1 MSTRLRRAGP
11 GLFFRSAALAA
22 ATFLL
27 ATATGQR
34 TARADGLAGAN
45 GVAGSDG
52 LAGESGLY
60 ENWLDRTVRPGEDF
74 FRFSNGGWL
83 KAHPIPAD
91 RAYWGVDTVLEQ
103 SNQTFIRGLVESLSK
118 ADWPE
123 GSAQRKVADF
133 YSSGM
138 DERAIDAAGITP
150 LAAEFT
156 RISSIG
162 NAADLLAELA
172 HLQTIGVA
180 APLQIGQM
188 QDFKDSTQVIAVASQ
203 SGLGLPNRDYYLA
216 PTFAAAR
223 ADYLQHVTRMLTLLG
238 DPAAL
243 AAREAKVVMALE
255 TRLAAASMSEAE
267 QRDPTAIYHP
277 VSLEKVQALTPH
289 LNWRGLLSAVGH
301 PEIESLNVGMPKFFQ
316 AVDREL
322 TRTSLGDWKIYLR
335 WQLIDA
341 YAPYLSK
348 PFVDEDFRMTAALT
362 GAQELQARW
371 LRVLRAEDEA
381 LGFAI
386 GEIYVAQ
393 RFSPAAKQAATSM
406 VVRIRDALHADL
418 DTLGW
423 MTPASRQAAQ
433 RKLELMELRVGY
445 PERWRDYSGLHID
458 KGPYVLNVLRANE
471 FELRRELAKIGK
483 PVDRSEW
490 YMTPQTVNAYYDPSM
505 NSLSVPAG
513 ILQPPY
519 FDLGWSDAVNYGA
532 TGATIGH
539 EMTHGFDDEGAK
551 FDGHG
556 NLKDWWVPADLRKFR
571 DATRC
576 IAEQYSKFTVGGG
589 VHVQGEL
596 VTGEA
601 AADLGGL
608 VLAWRALHALHPSA
622 APGAESLH
630 ALHPSAAPGAES
642 LHALHPSAAPGAES
656 LHALDPPIASGA
668 QSAAGREFTP
678 DQQFFIAYAHSWAS
692 AIRPQQAEEM
702 VTTDPHPP
710 AEYRTNATLANS
722 REFQAA
728 FKIPDSSPMVKKGRC
743 VIW

>member
-1 MSTRLRRAGP
+1 MSTRLKRP
-11 GLFFRSAALAA
+11 SLTVFLRSAALAA
-22 ATFLL
+22 AAVLL
-27 ATATGQR
+27 TAAATGQG
-34 TARADGLAGAN
+34 AAPGDSLASADGLYQ
-45 GVAGSDG
+45 S
-52 LAGESGLY
+52 
-60 ENWLDRTVRPGEDF
+60 WLDRTVGPGEDF

-91 RAYWGVDTVLEQ
+91 RAYWGVDTVLERANQ
-103 SNQTFIRGLVESLSK
+103 SFIRELVESLSK
-118 ADWPE
+118 ADWPL
-123 GSAQRKVADF
+123 GSARRKVADF
-133 YSSGM
+133 YASGM
-138 DERAIDAAGITP
+138 DERAVDAAGFTP
-150 LAAEFT
+150 LAPEFA
-156 RISSIG
+156 RISEIG
-162 NAADLLAELA
+162 NAADLLAEFA
-172 HLQTIGVA
+172 RLQAIGVG

-188 QDFKDSTQVIAVASQ
+188 QDFKDSTRVIAVASQ

-223 ADYLQHVTRMLTLLG
+223 AAYLPHVARMLTLLG
-238 DPAAL
+238 DPPAR

-289 LNWRGLLSAVGH
+289 LNWRGLLSGVGH

-322 TRTSLGDWKIYLR
+322 TRTSLEDWKIYLR

-348 PFVDEDFRMTAALT
+348 PFVEEDFRMTAALT

-386 GEIYVAQ
+386 GEIYVTQ
-393 RFSPAAKQAATSM
+393 KFPPAAKQAATSM
-406 VVRIRDALHADL
+406 VMRIRDALHADL

-423 MTPASRQAAQ
+423 MTAASRQAAQ
-433 RKLELMELRVGY
+433 RKLDLMELRVGY
-445 PERWRDYSGLHID
+445 PDRWRDYSGLHID

-471 FELRRELAKIGK
+471 FEQRRQLAKIGK

-505 NSLSVPAG
+505 NSLNVPAG

-519 FDLGWSDAVNYGA
+519 FDLSWSDAVNYGA

-556 NLKDWWVPADLRKFR
+556 NLKDWWAPADLRKFR

-576 IAEQYSKFTVGGG
+576 IAEQYSRFTVGGG
-589 VHVQGEL
+589 LHVQGEL

-608 VLAWRALHALHPSA
+608 VLAWRALHALDSRA
-622 APGAESLH
+622 
-630 ALHPSAAPGAES
+630 
-642 LHALHPSAAPGAES
+642 
-656 LHALDPPIASGA
+656 DPDAD
-668 QSAAGREFTP
+668 REFTQ

-692 AIRPQQAEEM
+692 AIRPQQAQEM

-728 FKIPDSSPMVKKGRC
+728 FKIPDSSPMVKKDRC